1 MLQVILFYTFAA
13 IILFS
18 GLKVV
23 TAKHPV
29 HAALWLV
36 LTFWTS
42 ACTWVLMQAEFL
54 GIVLVLVYVGAVMV
68 LFLFVVMMLN
78 VDIEAMRAGFWR
90 HLPVSLV
97 VGLLMAVV
105 LILVLISPQTNL
117 AAFGQLQE
125 LPADYSSVRAL
136 GQVLYTDYL
145 LAFELAAV
153 LLVLGMVAAIALV
166 QRQTVKP
173 KYIAPADQI
182 AVNPKDRMR
191 LVKMQAVVEKEPE
204 PVAEETQEEPQ
215 K

>member
-78 VDIEAMRAGFWR
+78 VDIEAMRADFWR

-173 KYIAPADQI
+173 KYIAPAEQI
-182 AVNPKDRMR
+182 AVNPRDRMR

-204 PVAEETQEEPQ
+204 PVAEEQEEAQ

>member
-90 HLPVSLV
+90 HLPVSLA

-105 LILVLISPQTNL
+105 LILVLVSPQTNL

-125 LPADYSSVRAL
+125 LPADYSSVKAL

-204 PVAEETQEEPQ
+204 PVAEEQEEAQ

>member
-117 AAFGQLQE
+117 ASFGQLQE

-173 KYIAPADQI
+173 KYIAPAEQI

-204 PVAEETQEEPQ
+204 PVAEEQEEAQ

>member
-54 GIVLVLVYVGAVMV
+54 GIVLVLVYVGGARFGHRRRSSSVWMNS
-68 LFLFVVMMLN
+68 FT
-78 VDIEAMRAGFWR
+78 WR
-90 HLPVSLV
+90 HLPVSLA

-105 LILVLISPQTNL
+105 LILVLVSPQTNL

-125 LPADYSSVRAL
+125 LPADYSSVKAL

-182 AVNPKDRMR
+182 AVNPKDRMS

-204 PVAEETQEEPQ
+204 PVAEEQEEAQ

>member
-117 AAFGQLQE
+117 ASFGQLQE

-136 GQVLYTDYL
+136 GKVLYTDYL

-204 PVAEETQEEPQ
+204 PVAEEQEEAQ

>member
-117 AAFGQLQE
+117 ASFGQLQE
-125 LPADYSSVRAL
+125 LPADYSSVKAL

-182 AVNPKDRMR
+182 AVNPRDRMR

-204 PVAEETQEEPQ
+204 PVAEEQEEAQ

>member
-1 MLQVILFYTFAA
+1 MLQVILFYSFAA

-125 LPADYSSVRAL
+125 LPADYSSVKAL

-166 QRQTVKP
+166 QRQTIKP

-204 PVAEETQEEPQ
+204 PVAEEQEEAQ

>member
-1 MLQVILFYTFAA
+1 MLQVILFYSFAA

-78 VDIEAMRAGFWR
+78 VDIEAMRAGFGDTCQFLW
-90 HLPVSLV
+90 L
-97 VGLLMAVV
+97 
-105 LILVLISPQTNL
+105 
-117 AAFGQLQE
+117 
-125 LPADYSSVRAL
+125 SVC
-136 GQVLYTDYL
+136 
-145 LAFELAAV
+145 
-153 LLVLGMVAAIALV
+153 
-166 QRQTVKP
+166 
-173 KYIAPADQI
+173 
-182 AVNPKDRMR
+182 
-191 LVKMQAVVEKEPE
+191 
-204 PVAEETQEEPQ
+204 
-215 K
+215 

>member
-204 PVAEETQEEPQ
+204 PVAEEQEEAQ

>member
-173 KYIAPADQI
+173 KYIAPAEQI
-182 AVNPKDRMR
+182 AVNPRDRMR

-204 PVAEETQEEPQ
+204 PVAEEQEEAQ

>member
-90 HLPVSLV
+90 HLPVSLA

-105 LILVLISPQTNL
+105 LILVLVSPQTNL

-125 LPADYSSVRAL
+125 LPADYSSVKAL

-182 AVNPKDRMR
+182 AVNPRDRMR

-204 PVAEETQEEPQ
+204 PVAEEQEEAQ

>member
-1 MLQVILFYTFAA
+1 MLQVILFYSFAA

-117 AAFGQLQE
+117 ASFGQLQE
-125 LPADYSSVRAL
+125 LPADYSSVKAL

-204 PVAEETQEEPQ
+204 PVAEEQEEAQ

>member
-105 LILVLISPQTNL
+105 LILVLVSPQTNL

-125 LPADYSSVRAL
+125 LPADYSSVKAL

-204 PVAEETQEEPQ
+204 PVAEEQEEAQ

>member
-117 AAFGQLQE
+117 ASFGQLQE

-173 KYIAPADQI
+173 KYIAPAEQI
-182 AVNPKDRMR
+182 AVNPRDRMR

-204 PVAEETQEEPQ
+204 PVAEEQEEAQ

>member
-1 MLQVILFYTFAA
+1 MLQVILFYSFAA

-117 AAFGQLQE
+117 ASFGQLQE

-204 PVAEETQEEPQ
+204 PVAEEQEEAQ

>member
-117 AAFGQLQE
+117 ASFGQLQE
-125 LPADYSSVRAL
+125 LPAD
-136 GQVLYTDYL
+136 
-145 LAFELAAV
+145 
-153 LLVLGMVAAIALV
+153 
-166 QRQTVKP
+166 
-173 KYIAPADQI
+173 
-182 AVNPKDRMR
+182 
-191 LVKMQAVVEKEPE
+191 
-204 PVAEETQEEPQ
+204 
-215 K
+215 

>member
-90 HLPVSLV
+90 HLPVSLA

-117 AAFGQLQE
+117 ASFGQLQE
-125 LPADYSSVRAL
+125 LPADYSSVKAL

-173 KYIAPADQI
+173 KYIAPAEQI
-182 AVNPKDRMR
+182 AVNPRDRMR

-204 PVAEETQEEPQ
+204 PVAEEQEEAQ

>member
-1 MLQVILFYTFAA
+1 MMLQVILFYTFAA

-117 AAFGQLQE
+117 ASFGQLQE

-173 KYIAPADQI
+173 KYIAPAEQI
-182 AVNPKDRMR
+182 AVNPRDRMR
-191 LVKMQAVVEKEPE
+191 LVKMQAVVEK
-204 PVAEETQEEPQ
+204 
-215 K
+215 